1 MVIHNRFFFQFQ
13 YFQLIVG
20 SNTECRLIIG
30 DENHVILETVCLQ
43 LFATTNRFF
52 LRRKLTLVPEP
63 EVDRLISEHRLFI
76 ISAYRLQQNIF
87 VFPLEY
93 ASVSVGGTSFLAVT
107 DVHCWVATARQ
118 KNNLTSVP
126 IEARKCN
133 SSPFEEFVTDG
144 HEGP

>member
-1 MVIHNRFFFQFQ
+1 MSI
-13 YFQLIVG
+13 

-30 DENHVILETVCLQ
+30 DENHVILETVCPINCLQ
-43 LFATTNRFF
+43 QRTDFF

-93 ASVSVGGTSFLAVT
+93 ASEIVCLWGGGTSFLAVT